1 MDKTVKKNNIVFL
14 LELFFFPEARQKL
27 KYSVYISVG
36 LL

>member
-1 MDKTVKKNNIVFL
+1 MDKTVKKNNIVIAGAV
-14 LELFFFPEARQKL
+14 FFPEARQQL